1 MDGKRSGTRLA
12 RPLLPSGWLSAISQ
26 TVAGP
31 SKSPPK
37 KGARRSTS
45 DRILDAAEQR
55 FARRGYDA
63 TSLGDIA
70 DDVGIRAP
78 SLYKHFAS
86 KRDLYAAVVDRL
98 LAPYFELL
106 DRLLVVPEDLEQAET
121 NLLSVARHYLET
133 PNLAR
138 LVQHAALA
146 GDEALDLIV
155 QRWYGPLF
163 KRSAE
168 LTEGAPLLGGESHRA
183 IAVVVAFHSMMSGYV
198 TMAPLHARLM
208 GRDPGSEDAIRDQLE
223 LMRGVSA
230 LLWR

>member
-1 MDGKRSGTRLA
+1 MAA
-12 RPLLPSGWLSAISQ
+12 RP
-26 TVAGP
+26 P
-31 SKSPPK
+31 SKTTKTKRPP
-37 KGARRSTS
+37 RRSTT
-45 DRILDAAEQR
+45 DRILDAAERR
-55 FARRGYDA
+55 FARRGYEA

-86 KRDLYAAVVDRL
+86 KRDIYAAVVDRL

-106 DRLLVVPEDLEQAET
+106 DRLLTIPEDVEQAEK
-121 NLLSVARHYLET
+121 NLLAVARHYVET

-146 GDEALDLIV
+146 RDEELELLVD
-155 QRWYGPLF
+155 RWYGPLF
-163 KRSAE
+163 RRAAQ
-168 LTEGAPLLGGESHRA
+168 LTEGAPLLGGEAKRA
-183 IAVVVAFHSMMSGYV
+183 LAVVVAFHSMMSGYV

-208 GRDPGSEDAIRDQLE
+208 GRDPSSEDAIGEQLE